1 MTFGV
6 EDYEK
11 SIARIFDKEGK
22 NVIGTGFLVAPGY
35 VLTCAH
41 VVLQAIGVQKE
52 QFAEHQTLPQ
62 QSITLDFHVLA
73 AKQFIQAEVVAW
85 SAYTLETGDIA
96 ALKLRTAEP
105 TGVRPI
111 PMVEVQRAEI
121 ENQSHSVYGFG
132 KSSAGGRSDAYRPKA
147 NSSGGRFQLCKVG
160 DPNDETIKPGF
171 SGAPVWNEERKCVVG
186 MVATA
191 VVAKDEQQ
199 STAYAIPVQVLRPIL
214 KQIEAFYLHDVLMQS
229 LDACGNDTE
238 RNQLKSTIDGILR
251 RCNPQGVDRPWPEQ
265 LMDLSIDRA
274 PLPGW
279 EIEGRLVHLATM
291 LAPDV
296 PLQAYDQLQ
305 IWVERCHWNFQALS
319 ARLTREKIQQK
330 KPANNVCEHLMVV
343 VEQKERLTNQLRV
356 SLWQVPDRS
365 TYEPQNPLLPVIADA
380 VMTISE
386 LPIFIRRQIKDKFR
400 KATLPTIHLFVP
412 RSLFGCDLEMLP
424 SSNLGETLG
433 SHYPFIIRTNLNTH
447 PIGQYYYDDWY
458 EKWKKLE
465 SLFDDE
471 TSRVFQAIDCSSPGA
486 DLVSQLVDIN
496 AAILQDCDSVSDL
509 FDLISDETFL
519 PVALWSRDPEFQ
531 AQLPGLLD
539 CVVKTFRDR
548 LRQERD
554 TARRSTTGKLLG
566 HHLSLVWEDPLIVPP
581 DMYFDP
587 EAC

>member
-1 MTFGV
+1 MTFIV
-6 EDYEK
+6 DDYEK
-11 SIARIFDKEGK
+11 AIARIWGKNKEGESI
-22 NVIGTGFLVAPGY
+22 VIGTGFLVAPGY

-41 VVLQAIGVQKE
+41 VVLQAIGLQKE
-52 QFAEHQTLPQ
+52 QFEQYDGQPKELV
-62 QSITLDFHVLA
+62 TLDFHVLA
-73 AKQFIQAEVVAW
+73 TGQLIQAEVVAW
-85 SAYTLETGDIA
+85 LPFTLESGDVA
-96 ALKLRTAEP
+96 ALKLLTPAP
-105 TGVRPI
+105 SAARPI
-111 PMVEVQRAEI
+111 PLVEVSRRDVADDP
-121 ENQSHSVYGFG
+121 HSVYGFAS
-132 KSSAGGRSDAYRPKA
+132 KQGGRSDAYRPKA
-147 NSSGGRFQLCKVG
+147 NVAGGRFQLCKVG
-160 DPNDETIKPGF
+160 NPSDETIKPGF
-171 SGAPVWNEERKCVVG
+171 SGAPVWNEAKTCVIG

-191 VVAKDEQQ
+191 TDTQQ
-199 STAYAIPVQVLRPIL
+199 TAYAIPTQVLRPVL
-214 KQIEAFYLHDVLMQS
+214 KQIEAFCLCDVLMQS
-229 LDACGNDTE
+229 LDACANDAE

-279 EIEGRLVHLATM
+279 EIEGRLVHLAMM
-291 LAPDV
+291 LALDV
-296 PLQAYDQLQ
+296 PLQAYEQLE
-305 IWVERCHWNFQALS
+305 IWVECCHWNFQALS
-319 ARLTREKIQQK
+319 TRLTRQKKQQK

-433 SHYPFIIRTNLNTH
+433 SHYPFIIRTNLNIH